1 MKQKIY
7 FPFWTSIISIIISCG
22 LLIAWIL
29 TKWNLQLVDS
39 NSFMSVCTMLITAS
53 VTLLVGY
60 QIYNSIELNKKISKI
75 KQLEFE
81 LEQARDEFKKM
92 GLELSAEIDFSD
104 YDRKWEQ
111 DEKLFALIKLQ
122 SSLAK
127 ILETGKDIE
136 DYDTRLNLLSF
147 HINGLSKENF
157 KKEKPD
163 AQNFFR
169 LMWKANS
176 EKMRKL
182 PKYGLLSEILEPLNI
197 TVKKLTEENND

>member
-1 MKQKIY
+1 
-7 FPFWTSIISIIISCG
+7 
-22 LLIAWIL
+22 
-29 TKWNLQLVDS
+29 
-39 NSFMSVCTMLITAS
+39 MLITAS

-122 SSLAK
+122 
-127 ILETGKDIE
+127 T
-136 DYDTRLNLLSF
+136 
-147 HINGLSKENF
+147 
-157 KKEKPD
+157 
-163 AQNFFR
+163 
-169 LMWKANS
+169 
-176 EKMRKL
+176 
-182 PKYGLLSEILEPLNI
+182 
-197 TVKKLTEENND
+197 